1 MEFYV
6 FDDEQTAI
14 DAEANIKT
22 IGQLPRTGVNSL
34 TGEEAPDKQKT
45 TRWAVP
51 WSRITD
57 GKWVFQ
63 RLPLEIRNQYPQEAH
78 DAFNVAFPHV
88 IEEYEDAWVLI
99 TSEEAP

>member
-1 MEFYV
+1 MSEHYV
-6 FDDEQTAI
+6 FDTE
-14 DAEANIKT
+14 AEAIAAEAQIT
-22 IGQLPRTGVNSL
+22 SIGELPRTGFNAS
-34 TGEEAPDKQKT
+34 TGEEADDSKAKT

-78 DAFNVAFPHV
+78 DAFNAAFPHV
-88 IEEYEDAWVLI
+88 IEEYQDTWRLVP
-99 TSEEAP
+99 EEV